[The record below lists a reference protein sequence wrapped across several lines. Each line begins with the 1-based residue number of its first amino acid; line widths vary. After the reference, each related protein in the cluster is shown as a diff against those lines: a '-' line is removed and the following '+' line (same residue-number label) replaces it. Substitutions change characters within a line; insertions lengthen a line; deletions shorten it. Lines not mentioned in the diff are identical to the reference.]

1 MASMEYKMGLQR
13 RVMQRGDALEIIFKV
28 RFPGWP
34 KYEEEETFRSPE
46 APGAGAG
53 VLVRG
58 ENTDGEAD
66 CR

>member
-1 MASMEYKMGLQR
+1 MR
-13 RVMQRGDALEIIFKV
+13 RRDAL
-28 RFPGWP
+28 
-34 KYEEEETFRSPE
+34 RSPE
-46 APGAGAG
+46 APGTGAD